1 MASGGRAR
9 ATVGLPA
16 LYHNRSTDRSD
27 GLDYAARRRWDRPV
41 YRRLPTGREPRSPSH
56 TQKMERNLDVV

>member
-16 LYHNRSTDRSD
+16 LYHNRITDRSD

-41 YRRLPTGREPRSPSH
+41 ISTTAYRQRAAIPVSYTYTNTKDG
-56 TQKMERNLDVV
+56 T